1 MHVSAA
7 LQRLQNRRDDG
18 LTRRGPWRD
27 HFKMNLNLGY
37 RHDIDATI
45 TDLELWRFVIEH
57 WGYNSRGKWVSFN
70 PLSVSKQLSEYER
83 LERKRESGSA
93 IAYVEKYEH
102 A

>member
-1 MHVSAA
+1 MSDSLAVKI
-7 LQRLQNRRDDG
+7 
-18 LTRRGPWRD
+18 WRD

-45 TDLELWRFVIEH
+45 TDLELWAFVIRN
-57 WGYNSRGKWVSFN
+57 WGYYKNGKWVNYN
-70 PLSVSKQLSEYER
+70 PLNVGHLLSEYER

-102 A
+102 T